1 MADMAG
7 DRHPLA
13 DSMARAQELGGFFAL
28 PQRQPEEQGW
38 TSARDLF
45 KGDDQR
51 LGELVMAYGQ
61 RAWESDNR
69 HVAGSAF
76 LVAYL
81 SRVVFP
87 LVGQYVL
94 ERRVPDVS
102 LDNLSFHWNGSGIDA
117 TGLNCLAFAA
127 LPDDSAVNHLD
138 AMAVADADA
147 LYAQLKVWLFDDNL
161 NIVID
166 SLLRA
171 AGASW
176 KVSLNAVAAA
186 FSQVLNRLY
195 ATAGR
200 PEEVVRIAASFLTD
214 PDSPIYGQLTM
225 EEFQYQGRTGFF
237 SRRRGCCLWW
247 RSPRSN
253 DYCSNCILLPPD
265 QQDQR
270 FREMLAGLR

>member
-1 MADMAG
+1 
-7 DRHPLA
+7 
-13 DSMARAQELGGFFAL
+13 MARAQELGGFFAL